1 MIGLRANTL
10 AAGIAIIVTALAA
23 WPPVRAQVRASGP
36 DVQPAS
42 QGTLSG
48 VVEADRNGIA
58 PQPVNRAYVTMAAD
72 SFRRFTLTDGEGR
85 FSFVGVEPGK
95 YLLTASKAGYVDS
108 AYGASRPLG
117 AGTPIVV
124 ETGQSVA
131 DVRVTLVRGVAITGT
146 IVGVDGEPAANLLVT
161 ARPVGADAGHPQRST
176 QGMTDDR
183 GTYRLFGLA
192 PGGYRVMVMPDRAP
206 YRAMRVS
213 STAEIDREL
222 AELKRRYRASA
233 GSPPGAPGRGALR
246 TDDAGAAY
254 SYAPVYYPSTTD
266 ALEAQVIELAAGE
279 ERVGVDFS
287 LVLTGTVSISGAV
300 TEADGR
306 PAADIRIMTFR
317 AGSESASLAL
327 RPSAAVTQRDGTF
340 RVANLAPGRYIVQAR
355 RFVGRP
361 PASTVRLS
369 EWASETIEIVAG
381 TPTHLALRLRPALT
395 LVGRVDFDGSALQAP
410 ADLSAVSVNLGLSAT
425 DPQGP
430 GALTVPAAT
439 VGADG
444 TFELRGLVPGT
455 YDVNVSTPAPGW
467 RARSAVLEGRDL
479 LDQPLEID
487 GTSRGGPLLVTFTDR
502 RTSLEGTLENLAG
515 RAAPQYTV
523 IAFPADRA
531 LWSSPR
537 RVVKARPDTAGRFHL
552 TDLPAGDYVLAV
564 LTDATPAVEGRAA
577 LLDAVAPA
585 AVPVA
590 IREGTPVMQNLRV
603 QRD

>member
-213 STAEIDREL
+213 SAAEIDREL

-317 AGSESASLAL
+317 AGSESAS
-327 RPSAAVTQRDGTF
+327 
-340 RVANLAPGRYIVQAR
+340 
-355 RFVGRP
+355 
-361 PASTVRLS
+361 
-369 EWASETIEIVAG
+369 
-381 TPTHLALRLRPALT
+381 LRLRPALT